1 MAACRLLGVLNK
13 ISHHNINY
21 LSFPGS
27 VPKYFYSQ
35 NASSTKHFKE
45 KAVGDVLVV
54 TLDSPGVKVNSL
66 NSEVMSEIQSILRR
80 IQSDSSIRSA
90 VIISGKPGCFIAGAD
105 ISMLAACKTADQ
117 VKQISKSGQQIL
129 SEIESSP
136 KPIVAAISGS
146 CLGGGLEV
154 ALACHYRI
162 AVKDKKTGLGLPEV
176 MLGLLPGAG
185 GTQRL
190 PKLTALPNVLDMTLT
205 GKTLKADK
213 AKKMGIVDQLVEP
226 LGPGLNHPEERTMEY
241 LEEVAVNTAS
251 QLASG
256 KLKINRTKPMIPD
269 KVLDVALKF
278 EFVRNQIFGKA
289 KEKVMKMSGGLYPA
303 PLKILD
309 VVRTGIEKGPSAG
322 YEAEAEGFSQ
332 LAMTPQSKGL
342 MGLFRAQTECK
353 KNRFGKPQTP
363 VKTVAVL
370 GAGLMGAGIAHVT
383 VDKGYNT
390 IVKDSFEKGLARGL
404 GQIKTG
410 LDGAVKRK
418 KMSALDRDRY
428 LASLVGTL
436 SYDPFKNADM
446 VIEAVFEDIN
456 IKHQVIKEIEAVVPP
471 HCVVATNT
479 SAIPITKIAAA
490 SKRPDKIIG
499 MHYFSPVDKMQLL
512 EIITTEQTSQDT
524 AASAVAVGLKQG
536 KVVITVKDGPGF
548 YTTRILSTMLSEA
561 MRILQEGTSPK
572 DLDRLTKQFGFPVG
586 AATLSDEVGI
596 DVGAHIAKDLSKT
609 FGDRFSGGN
618 LNVLNEMVEKGYL
631 GRKSGKG
638 YFVYAKGSK
647 ARPVNDGAL
656 AILKKYSLQ
665 PQSALKDEDLQL
677 RMVSRFVNEAVLCL
691 EETILNSPTDGDVG
705 AVFGLG
711 FPPFS
716 GGPFRW
722 VDWYG
727 ADKLVQKMLSYENLY
742 GAPFRPCQLLLDHAK
757 DSSKKF
763 YPS

>member
-1 MAACRLLGVLNK
+1 
-13 ISHHNINY
+13 
-21 LSFPGS
+21 
-27 VPKYFYSQ
+27 
-35 NASSTKHFKE
+35 
-45 KAVGDVLVV
+45 
-54 TLDSPGVKVNSL
+54 
-66 NSEVMSEIQSILRR
+66 
-80 IQSDSSIRSA
+80 
-90 VIISGKPGCFIAGAD
+90 
-105 ISMLAACKTADQ
+105 
-117 VKQISKSGQQIL
+117 
-129 SEIESSP
+129 
-136 KPIVAAISGS
+136 
-146 CLGGGLEV
+146 
-154 ALACHYRI
+154 
-162 AVKDKKTGLGLPEV
+162 
-176 MLGLLPGAG
+176 
-185 GTQRL
+185 
-190 PKLTALPNVLDMTLT
+190 
-205 GKTLKADK
+205 
-213 AKKMGIVDQLVEP
+213 
-226 LGPGLNHPEERTMEY
+226 
-241 LEEVAVNTAS
+241 
-251 QLASG
+251 
-256 KLKINRTKPMIPD
+256 
-269 KVLDVALKF
+269 
-278 EFVRNQIFGKA
+278 
-289 KEKVMKMSGGLYPA
+289 
-303 PLKILD
+303 
-309 VVRTGIEKGPSAG
+309 
-322 YEAEAEGFSQ
+322 
-332 LAMTPQSKGL
+332 
-342 MGLFRAQTECK
+342 
-353 KNRFGKPQTP
+353 
-363 VKTVAVL
+363 
-370 GAGLMGAGIAHVT
+370 
-383 VDKGYNT
+383 
-390 IVKDSFEKGLARGL
+390 
-404 GQIKTG
+404 
-410 LDGAVKRK
+410 
-418 KMSALDRDRY
+418 
-428 LASLVGTL
+428 
-436 SYDPFKNADM
+436 
-446 VIEAVFEDIN
+446 
-456 IKHQVIKEIEAVVPP
+456 
-471 HCVVATNT
+471 
-479 SAIPITKIAAA
+479 
-490 SKRPDKIIG
+490 